1 MVSIAAAHSSSGVIY
16 GVALIVIGILHFF
29 FRGFYAR
36 RGKAIHDARQATAT
50 AATQRF
56 YRSHSEGWYRRS
68 QYWLSGFF
76 ILLGIV
82 EIALNA

>member
-1 MVSIAAAHSSSGVIY
+1 MLTIAATHSTSGVIY
-16 GVALIVIGILHFF
+16 GVALIVIGILHFV

-36 RGKAIHDARQATAT
+36 RGKAFHDARQATAP

-68 QYWLSGFF
+68 QYWLSGLF
-76 ILLGIV
+76 ILFGVV
-82 EIALNA
+82 EIALQA